1 VRARTTARRRRGEDD
16 ARRKAVRVRTT
27 LVSRVVSRRAPTTDN
42 VHERARRLGAR
53 AAHEVDGARQQ
64 RAELETMMMMMMMM
78 MTMMMTM
85 MTTRTMVAMTMVT
98 MIQRAELGDGSR
110 GRACA
115 EGRR

>member
-1 VRARTTARRRRGEDD
+1 MRARTTARRRRGEDD
-16 ARRKAVRVRTT
+16 ARRKVVRVRKT
-27 LVSRVVSRRAPTTDN
+27 LVSRVVSRCAPTTDN
-42 VHERARRLGAR
+42 AHERARRLGAR

-78 MTMMMTM
+78 TTMGMMMM
-85 MTTRTMVAMTMVT
+85 TRTMVTMTMVT
-98 MIQRAELGDGSR
+98 MIQREELGDGSR